1 LKIAGGRLPT
11 GQAGPMRVYQRGE
24 VLPVLNGQ
32 TRFAAEVGRAGQP
45 ARTAIPG

>member
-1 LKIAGGRLPT
+1 VKIAGGRLPT
-11 GQAGPMRVYQRGE
+11 GQAGPMRVHQGGG

-32 TRFAAEVGRAGQP
+32 TRFAAEVSQADQL